1 MSLVNTARRL
11 DTRSSQRMA
20 KLSSQ
25 SPYHDI
31 QVTFVGEA
39 GNVRDAGETLRA
51 GMQLEAWLQLPRDW
65 RHCQLRLTCGD
76 LQLGRCGGLGGGR
89 PAEILLPL
97 QCREPF
103 ARTYRDSRCFWGG
116 L

>member
-65 RHCQLRLTCGD
+65 RRCQRRLTLDNTFFFLNYGFICHVNQ
-76 LQLGRCGGLGGGR
+76 LQL
-89 PAEILLPL
+89 LL
-97 QCREPF
+97 
-103 ARTYRDSRCFWGG
+103 
-116 L
+116 

>member
-1 MSLVNTARRL
+1 
-11 DTRSSQRMA
+11 MA

-65 RHCQLRLTCGD
+65 RRCQRRLTCGEGGRGAECARRMD
-76 LQLGRCGGLGGGR
+76 NTFFFLNYGFICHVNQLQL
-89 PAEILLPL
+89 LL
-97 QCREPF
+97 
-103 ARTYRDSRCFWGG
+103 
-116 L
+116 